1 MSEAVA
7 ASSAP
12 IADWMEATVLKRV
25 AEDSL
30 VLPALPTVT
39 FKCIELLRPAD
50 FSFKQVA
57 LALEKEP
64 ALVARVLRMA
74 TSAGVGGS
82 LKLELSEALARLG
95 AKNVRTLLFEAAARK
110 AFLSKDPEIAAVAKK
125 TWEHSVAVATLA
137 RDLAALSGNK
147 ASEAAYLGGLLHDIG
162 KPVVA
167 MMLLEAE
174 RQVVSVRNGKWI
186 DSNSW
191 NEVLDRVHRKVGAA
205 IAEKWKLP
213 PEISRCIRDC
223 SEYDNSDRG
232 SIVNAVCLANA
243 IAKLHGCAVGP
254 SDPDDLNALIMIGRS
269 LLGISDEVL
278 KKLATELPERVQGLF
293 E

>member
-1 MSEAVA
+1 M
-7 ASSAP
+7 
-12 IADWMEATVLKRV
+12 
-25 AEDSL
+25 
-30 VLPALPTVT
+30 LPALPAVT
-39 FKCIELLRPAD
+39 LRCIELLRPAD

-64 ALVARVLRMA
+64 ALVARVLRVA
-74 TSAGVGGS
+74 TSPAVGGS
-82 LKLELSEALARLG
+82 PKLELSEALARLG
-95 AKNVRTLLFEAAARK
+95 AKAVRTLLFEAAARK
-110 AFLSKDPEIAAVAKK
+110 AFLSKDAEIASLARK

-137 RDLAALSGNK
+137 RDIAAVSGNK

-174 RQVVSVRNGKWI
+174 RQVVSVRNAKWI
-186 DSNSW
+186 EAATWS
-191 NEVLDRVHRKVGAA
+191 EVVGRVHSKVGAA

-213 PEISRCIRDC
+213 AEISRCVRDC

-232 SIVNAVCLANA
+232 AIVNAVCLANA
-243 IAKLHGCAVGP
+243 VSKLHGCAVGP
-254 SDPDDLNALIMIGRS
+254 VDEDDLNALVMIGRS
-269 LLGISDEVL
+269 LLGIPDDVL
-278 KKLATELPERVQGLF
+278 KKMAAALPDRVSGLF